1 MTMKVKDIMT
11 ADVRACAPDTT
22 VAEAAQLMWDGD
34 CGVLPVVDDGELI
47 AVATDRDM
55 YIALATRNE
64 RASQVRVGAIAM
76 GTPVTCSPEDDV
88 QAALATMREA
98 RVRRLPVVGFGN
110 ALLGILSMNDIV
122 MAAGARGDIAHEDVV
137 RTLQA
142 ICGHHHPAPHVV
154 AA

>member
-1 MTMKVKDIMT
+1 MKVKDLMT
-11 ADVRACAPDTT
+11 TDVRTCTPDTT
-22 VAEAAQLMWDGD
+22 VAEAAQLMWDAD
-34 CGVLPVVDDGELI
+34 CGFLPIVDDGELLG
-47 AVATDRDM
+47 VATDRDM

-64 RASQVRVGAIAM
+64 RASQLRVGAVA
-76 GTPVTCSPEDDV
+76 TTAPATCMADDDV
-88 QAALATMREA
+88 QAALVTMREL

-110 ALLGILSMNDIV
+110 ALRGVLSMNDIV
-122 MAAGARGDIAHEDVV
+122 MAAGSRDDVGYEDVV